1 MKKIYNLRTEPTKE
15 IYRKLL
21 LYSLEYCDSF
31 ILVLRSTIPQT
42 PSAKKIIKKLEPYVL
57 KISEDSEWPGTKLT
71 DNTATVYKFK
81 LNRSTLELL
90 LESAQ
95 SLYSWIQPNL
105 PEDLCIIR
113 HNNEPLLVTISHE
126 KDGYLELTP
135 VEKEDLLIKI
145 PELELS

>member
-21 LYSLEYCDSF
+21 LYSLKYCGSF
-31 ILVLRSTIPQT
+31 ILVLRSTILQS

-81 LNRSTLELL
+81 LNRSTLKLL

-113 HNNEPLLVTISHE
+113 LNNEPLLVTISHE

-135 VEKEDLLIKI
+135 VEKEDLLTKI
-145 PELELS
+145 PELKLS